1 MSQELFQNA
10 FQLQREGKVNEA
22 IKIYLTL
29 LKDNEENPNLLLLIG
44 TGYLQIKNHNSA
56 EIFLKKSIIK
66 DKNNCL
72 AHNNLALVYQALG
85 TYEKAISLLKISLK
99 IMPNNSDTYSKFGN
113 LYVEMKD
120 YKKAIEEYKKAIN
133 FNPKNHLYYNN
144 LGNALAEIKEYKNAL
159 TSYRKAIK
167 IEKNFLEAYI
177 NMGDVLRIIG
187 EYSEAILAYNNALK
201 INPKST
207 KAYVGMG
214 LAYSKIRNFKE
225 AITNFS
231 TAYNIEPD
239 YEYLLGYLLD
249 SKMFV
254 CDWKDFDIL
263 LSKLIIGIKK
273 KKKVIIPF
281 SLLSIIDEPN
291 LQKNASEIYLSS
303 RAIEIKKK
311 LLNKYNSNEKIKIG
325 YYSADFFNHAT
336 LHLMKDVFKNHD
348 KSKFEIYA
356 FSFSP
361 KDDFETSKIK
371 SNFTKFFNVEKYSD
385 KEIVDL
391 SQSLKIDIAID
402 LKGLT
407 EKNRIGIFLNRA
419 APIQINFLG
428 YPGTMGTSAI
438 NYIIA
443 DKTTIPTKEK
453 KYFLEKVIYLP
464 NCYQP
469 NTEAKVQF
477 KKKFKRSDF
486 GLDENKFIF
495 CNFNHNYKITP
506 MMFNLWINILKNSA
520 NSLLWLMAYNE
531 TAKNNLIKEA
541 KKNRIDEKRIIFAN
555 PVSVNSHLNRIQL
568 ADIFLDTFP
577 YNAHTIASDAIRMG
591 VPIITKKGKSFASRV
606 AASIL
611 NEVKLNE
618 LIVSSDEDYKNLA
631 ISLAKNK
638 NQYKKIK
645 SNLSKSILNSSLFD
659 NKKFTKSLE
668 DIYISLIK

>member
-1 MSQELFQNA
+1 
-10 FQLQREGKVNEA
+10 
-22 IKIYLTL
+22 
-29 LKDNEENPNLLLLIG
+29 
-44 TGYLQIKNHNSA
+44 
-56 EIFLKKSIIK
+56 
-66 DKNNCL
+66 
-72 AHNNLALVYQALG
+72 
-85 TYEKAISLLKISLK
+85 
-99 IMPNNSDTYSKFGN
+99 MPNNSDTYSKFGN

-167 IEKNFLEAYI
+167 IEKNFLETYI

-239 YEYLLGYLLD
+239 YEYLLGYLLG

-263 LSKLIIGIKK
+263 LSKLKIGIKK
-273 KKKVIIPF
+273 KESNHSIWVIINNRWAKF
-281 SLLSIIDEPN
+281 AKECIGN
-291 LQKNASEIYLSS
+291 LFIKSGYWN
-303 RAIEIKKK
+303 KKK

-506 MMFNLWINILKNSA
+506 MMFNLWINILK
-520 NSLLWLMAYNE
+520 
-531 TAKNNLIKEA
+531 
-541 KKNRIDEKRIIFAN
+541 
-555 PVSVNSHLNRIQL
+555 
-568 ADIFLDTFP
+568 
-577 YNAHTIASDAIRMG
+577 
-591 VPIITKKGKSFASRV
+591 
-606 AASIL
+606 
-611 NEVKLNE
+611 
-618 LIVSSDEDYKNLA
+618 
-631 ISLAKNK
+631 
-638 NQYKKIK
+638 
-645 SNLSKSILNSSLFD
+645 
-659 NKKFTKSLE
+659 KFCK
-668 DIYISLIK
+668 